1 MSSIDNE
8 REPTNNLRTPKK
20 EAPPQHE
27 RKHIRLNKFRNLS
40 NDSLDEIKQKLF
52 DCETAEPPVSKTKK
66 LKDVARHIR

>member
-1 MSSIDNE
+1 MSNIDNE

-20 EAPPQHE
+20 EAPPQQE
-27 RKHIRLNKFRNLS
+27 RKHIRLNKFRNIS

-52 DCETAEPPVSKTKK
+52 DCETAEPPIFKMKK